1 MDENHC
7 VTIKVA
13 LIYITTEAVISA
25 FSTPIIGTDSVLG
38 MSVDMCDLNE
48 DFYINEKAFENM
60 RNLLYIRIYRSN
72 DANPNKMKL
81 PDDGLSYLP
90 QLRLLQWDAY
100 PHMFLPSRFRTE
112 CLVELSMSHSKLKTL
127 WGDNAQGEKY
137 FSTERCMESGPDHF
151 D

>member
-1 MDENHC
+1 
-7 VTIKVA
+7 
-13 LIYITTEAVISA
+13 
-25 FSTPIIGTDSVLG
+25 

-127 WGDNAQGEKY
+127 WGDNAQVI
-137 FSTERCMESGPDHF
+137 
-151 D
+151 